1 MLNSLEVCLGQTW
14 ALWAALPNGFCQ
26 EARVFPS
33 PRSGLC
39 ENSCLFELWART
51 ECFWFV
57 FYPWNI
63 LLRTKFL
70 GKGENLLQ
78 ILEEIKRKM
87 LATRL
92 NSFWTDHFPRKNPNI
107 FFQRVAVLQEI
118 PDFMDVPHFW
128 RVRLWS
134 NWLKSHLIGTVFRM
148 QNELKLGKANG
159 RKHGQTQE
167 K

>member
-107 FFQRVAVLQEI
+107 FLSESSCPAGNSWFHGRAALLASALVIKLIEKPFNWNCFQNAE
-118 PDFMDVPHFW
+118 W
-128 RVRLWS
+128 
-134 NWLKSHLIGTVFRM
+134 
-148 QNELKLGKANG
+148 A
-159 RKHGQTQE
+159 QTWQS
-167 K
+167 